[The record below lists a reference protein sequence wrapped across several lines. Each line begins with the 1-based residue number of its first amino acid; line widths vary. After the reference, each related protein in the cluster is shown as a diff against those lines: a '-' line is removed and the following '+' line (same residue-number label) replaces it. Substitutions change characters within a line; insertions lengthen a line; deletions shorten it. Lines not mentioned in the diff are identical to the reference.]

1 MDIPAV
7 TAITLTPQPV
17 AGARAPAPPQQ
28 VAADTASR
36 DAASQRSSRN
46 NTRSNVLS
54 ESESVRRPQQK
65 KEDQEQAPATQGNES
80 AATVGRIRFELE
92 DGTRIAKFFD
102 TKDVLIY
109 QVPPEGRIYLVK
121 SEEASVQDQVE
132 TSA

>member
-7 TAITLTPQPV
+7 TAISLAPLPV
-17 AGARAPAPPQQ
+17 AGSRAPAPPQQ
-28 VAADTASR
+28 VATDNATR
-36 DAASQRSSRN
+36 DAASQRSP
-46 NTRSNVLS
+46 RSTLAGVPS
-54 ESESVRRPQQK
+54 ESEAARRAQKQQ
-65 KEDQEQAPATQGNES
+65 ESLERASAATGSES
-80 AATVGRIRFELE
+80 GATVGRIRFELE
-92 DGTRIAKFFD
+92 EGTRIAKFFD

>member
-1 MDIPAV
+1 MDIPSV
-7 TAITLTPQPV
+7 TAISLTPQPV
-17 AGARAPAPPQQ
+17 VGARAPAPPQQ
-28 VAADTASR
+28 VAADNAAR
-36 DAASQRSSRN
+36 DTTSQRSPG
-46 NTRSNVLS
+46 NTLAGVLS
-54 ESESVRRPQQK
+54 ESEATRRSQKQQ
-65 KEDQEQAPATQGNES
+65 ESQERASTARGNES
-80 AATVGRIRFELE
+80 GATVGRIRFELE